1 MSGLGPTLYLPH
13 GASARWR
20 LTFAKSED
28 GSAIDLSGAT
38 AIEFLLKRTSTM
50 DDDDAA
56 LHLTAAAGLTVI
68 DAVAGLVLAAITPA
82 QSRALEGYGEYFYF
96 ARATLADGSVVI
108 PDLLRGP
115 FVTDLE
121 SAQEQECSGAVVRLD
136 AATGTLT
143 PVTPDM
149 SNYTINRYDLTG
161 LTGGAA
167 TDLDGLSEDTLAAL
181 SNGAV
186 VELFFTGSISARF
199 RLRAMVGTEAESAP
213 WIVIADNDTTRVWEC
228 IGVFKQGAPCA
239 WNPDTSKF
247 HQLLASG
254 TGTAISPALADAAS
268 AFSLPT

>member
-28 GSAIDLSGAT
+28 GSAIDLTAAT

-56 LHLTAAAGLTVI
+56 LHLTASAGLTVI

-82 QSRALEGYGEYFYF
+82 RSRALEGYGEYFYF

-108 PDLLRGP
+108 PDLLRGT
-115 FVTDLE
+115 FLTDLE
-121 SAQEQECSGAVVRLD
+121 SAEEQECSGAVVRLD

-161 LTGGAA
+161 LTGGTA

-181 SNGAV
+181 SDGAV

-199 RLRAMVGTEAESAP
+199 RLRAMVGTESESVP
-213 WIVIADNDTTRVWEC
+213 WLIIADHDTARVWEL
-228 IGVFKQGAPCA
+228 IGVAKQGVPAT
-239 WNPDTSKF
+239 WNATTAKF

-254 TGTAISPALADAAS
+254 SGTAVIPQLADEAAG
-268 AFSLPT
+268 FSLPA